1 MRLFYAPQ
9 DRGLNWLI
17 TKMSTAFFFF
27 LNSGTPI
34 IFHLIKGTLLRHQP
48 ALKRTELRQGALHLF
63 QPRSHSPNLLPLYLK
78 FLPQ

>member
-27 LNSGTPI
+27 KQWYPNNISFDKRNSAATPTGPKKDGTEAGSPASVSA
-34 IFHLIKGTLLRHQP
+34 LLSQ
-48 ALKRTELRQGALHLF
+48 
-63 QPRSHSPNLLPLYLK
+63 S
-78 FLPQ
+78 